1 MTSSSNNFF
10 QADFSLPFLVS
21 VPFSKLIGC
30 SSFFLTHFGKPTK
43 ELMCE
48 WQAGICNTLHLH
60 RLNSDFLKADRESE
74 WPRERKI
81 NIGNVIETTN
91 VPHVVINRN
100 SEIIAH
106 AHLSLVIH
114 YLSTLLIAKSEVK
127 LLVVQS
133 CLTLCDPVDCSPPGS
148 SVHGDSPGKNT
159 GVGSHTLLQ
168 GIFPTQGLNPG
179 LLHCRQILYH
189 LSHQGSPSLIAA
201 HLSSKNTLFSL

>member
-1 MTSSSNNFF
+1 
-10 QADFSLPFLVS
+10 
-21 VPFSKLIGC
+21 
-30 SSFFLTHFGKPTK
+30 
-43 ELMCE
+43 MCE

-81 NIGNVIETTN
+81 NICNVIETTN
-91 VPHVVINRN
+91 IPHVVINRN